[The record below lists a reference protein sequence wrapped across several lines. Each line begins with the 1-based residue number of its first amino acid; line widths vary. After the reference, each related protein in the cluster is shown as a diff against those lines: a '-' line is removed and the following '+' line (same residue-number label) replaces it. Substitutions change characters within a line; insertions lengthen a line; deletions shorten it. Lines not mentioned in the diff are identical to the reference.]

1 MLVKVILEVPNH
13 KKIQEIDQLLQF
25 PQTEITRKSL
35 LTSMLATPEGI
46 EYFETHFYELLEDNP
61 IFYEDDGAAERVDIS
76 MLSLYLHQTYLD
88 FKSQMS
94 SLFPGKIVVLNRV
107 IKNKMENGLLVELDL
122 ESIT

>member
-1 MLVKVILEVPNH
+1 MLVKVILEVPNL

-35 LTSMLATPEGI
+35 LTSMLASPEGI
-46 EYFETHFYELLEDNP
+46 EYFETYFYELLEDNP

-122 ESIT
+122 EPIT